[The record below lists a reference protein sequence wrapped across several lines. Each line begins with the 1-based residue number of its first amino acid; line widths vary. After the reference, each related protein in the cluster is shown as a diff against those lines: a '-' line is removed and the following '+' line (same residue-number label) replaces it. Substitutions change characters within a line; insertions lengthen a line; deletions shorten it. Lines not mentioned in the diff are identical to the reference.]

1 MLLMAGIGVL
11 RGMQWSLNFL
21 LATGGVTM
29 LVALGRPLYRVAVY
43 RIGAVTSSSSWA
55 AAGTAEWPL
64 ALSIQAVV
72 A

>member
-43 RIGAVTSSSSWA
+43 RIGAQ
-55 AAGTAEWPL
+55 EPKNKHPL
-64 ALSIQAVV
+64 PTQER
-72 A
+72 